1 MHGFYSGAALFAQ
14 IQSSFH
20 NTADALQEPANSQE
34 HRGLVSQ
41 SGPRPAILVVYSLFL
56 PYISKLVSY
65 LHEQNLISL
74 LMETFT
80 GNFQQHCLSQ
90 ASNPTLIP
98 AVNWNMVDL

>member
-20 NTADALQEPANSQE
+20 NTADALQEPPNPQE

-41 SGPRPAILVVYSLFL
+41 SGPKPAILVVYSLFL
-56 PYISKLVSY
+56 PYITKLVFTWTE
-65 LHEQNLISL
+65 LNLFID
-74 LMETFT
+74 
-80 GNFQQHCLSQ
+80 GNLQHCLSQ